1 VCGCI
6 VVAWHPVSPEILE
19 KSFKVTGISNE
30 MYGSE
35 DLMITD
41 MDSDSESESNDSGDD
56 SSVGSDNA

>member
-6 VVAWHPVSPEILE
+6 LVAWHPVSPEILE

-35 DLMITD
+35 DLMIID
-41 MDSDSESESNDSGDD
+41 IDSESESNDSGDD
-56 SSVGSDNA
+56 SSIGSDSA